1 MSWPVSWTASLFL
14 RARSASHQENAFA
27 VRLLV
32 EQLISFLRLVERPA
46 VREQSVDIDLA
57 LDAERRAL
65 GLDDGGESPGRDQRH
80 LAPEQVRADVDR
92 DVAAFAAEAHG
103 PPDLRAANGIEAG
116 LTVALP
122 IQRQDGAFSAPHLL
136 YPLHPLS

>member
-14 RARSASHQENAFA
+14 RARSASHQENTFA

-32 EQLISFLRLVERPA
+32 EQRVGLLRLVERPA
-46 VREQSVDIDLA
+46 VREQLVDIDLA
-57 LDAERRAL
+57 LDAELRAL

-92 DVAAFAAEAHG
+92 DVPALAHEAHG
-103 PPDLRAANGIEAG
+103 APDLGAADGIEAG
-116 LTVALP
+116 LAVARRVE
-122 IQRQDGAFSAPHLL
+122 RQGGVVAMRHVL
-136 YPLHPLS
+136 

>member
-32 EQLISFLRLVERPA
+32 EQLISLLRLVERPA
-46 VREQSVDIDLA
+46 VREQLVDIDLA

-92 DVAAFAAEAHG
+92 DVAALAHETHRA
-103 PPDLRAANGIEAG
+103 PNLCAANGID
-116 LTVALP
+116 TAL
-122 IQRQDGAFSAPHLL
+122 A
-136 YPLHPLS
+136 